1 MERDMPELLSARPI
15 AVLLVEDNPGDA
27 RLIELMVAQA
37 PRELLDLTMVDNL
50 TAGIAHLRNT
60 PTDVL
65 LLDLAL
71 PESTGLDTLKKVLA
85 AVPAPPA
92 VVALSNLSDEDIAV
106 QAVQLGAQDYL
117 IKGRVDAVALAR
129 AVRYA
134 MERSQARQALQRAH
148 DELDRRVM
156 ERTQELAD
164 TIQALHAEIAERKQ
178 ADERIRY
185 MAHYDALTGLPN
197 RALLQDRIN
206 QAIAR
211 AHRTNT
217 RVGVLFIDLDDF
229 KNINDSLGH
238 HIGDQLL
245 KLAAGRLQLCVREE
259 DSVARLGGD
268 EFVLSLPLLNNSND
282 AAQVA
287 RKVLDAFAQP
297 FDVEEHQLHVTA
309 SIGIS
314 VYPDDGADME
324 TLMRTADTAMYHA
337 KEMGRGNFQFFTTA
351 LNQAVQERLVIST
364 GLRWALGHDEFVLHY
379 QPQVDMQTGR
389 TFSAEALLRWQR
401 DGQAPIPCGAFVA
414 HAEESGLIVPI
425 GEWVLRQACR
435 QLRAWHDAGHPELK
449 IAVNLSPRQLEESDF
464 CALVREVLDEA
475 GISGESLELEI
486 TEGTLMRH
494 SKFNLAT
501 LARLSDMG
509 VRLSVD
515 DFGTGYSSLAYLQR
529 FPVHA
534 LKIDQSFVR
543 NIGTDPNA
551 GALITAIVAMAD
563 SLRLTVIAEG
573 VETKPQ
579 LQFLR
584 SRGCPAAQG
593 FYFSPAVPAEEFIAS
608 LGKWNETNAG
618 LTGWRN
624 APEPMRGSV

>member
-1 MERDMPELLSARPI
+1 MPELLGGRPI
-15 AVLLVEDNPGDA
+15 AVLLVEDNRGDA

-37 PRELLDLTMVDNL
+37 PRGLLELTTVDNL
-50 TAGIAHLRNT
+50 TDGIAHLRRQ
-60 PTDVL
+60 PPDVL
-65 LLDLAL
+65 LLDLGL
-71 PESTGLDTLKKVLA
+71 PESTGLDTLRKVLA
-85 AVPAPPA
+85 AVPTPPA
-92 VVALSNLSDEDIAV
+92 VVALSSLSDEDIAV

-117 IKGRVDAVALAR
+117 VKGQLDAPELVRAL
-129 AVRYA
+129 RYA
-134 MERSQARQALQRAH
+134 MERSQARLALQRAH

-156 ERTQELAD
+156 ERTLELAN
-164 TIQALHAEIAERKQ
+164 TIKALHAEIAERKQ

-206 QAIAR
+206 QAIAL
-211 AHRTNT
+211 AHRTQT
-217 RVGVLFIDLDDF
+217 QVGVLFIDLDYF

-238 HIGDQLL
+238 HIGDRLL
-245 KLAAGRLQLCVREE
+245 QLAAGRLQTCVRED

-268 EFVLSLPLLNNSND
+268 EFVLSLPLLNDSND

-297 FDVEEHQLHVTA
+297 FTVEEHQLHIGA
-309 SIGIS
+309 SVGIS
-314 VYPDDGADME
+314 VYPDDGTDME

-337 KEMGRGNFQFFTTA
+337 KEMGRGNFQFFTAA
-351 LNQAVQERLVIST
+351 LNNAVQQRLVVGT
-364 GLRWALGHDEFVLHY
+364 RLRSALAHDEFVLHY
-379 QPQVDMQTGR
+379 QPQVDMESGL
-389 TFSAEALLRWQR
+389 TFSAEALLRWQPR
-401 DGQAPIPCGAFVA
+401 GQPPIPCGAFVA

-425 GEWVLRQACR
+425 GEWALRCACK

-449 IAVNLSPRQLEESDF
+449 MAVNLSPRQLEQSDF
-464 CALVREVLDEA
+464 CALVGEVLDDA
-475 GISGESLELEI
+475 GIPAQSLELEI

-534 LKIDQSFVR
+534 LKIDQSFVHD
-543 NIGTDPNA
+543 IGADPNA
-551 GALITAIVAMAD
+551 NALITAIVAMAA
-563 SLRLTVIAEG
+563 SLRLTVVAEG
-573 VETKPQ
+573 VETWQQ
-579 LQFLR
+579 LEFLHA
-584 SRGCPAAQG
+584 RGCPAAQG
-593 FYFSPAVPAEEFIAS
+593 FYFSEAVPAQVFITM
-608 LGKWNETNAG
+608 LDQWNETNADG
-618 LTGWRN
+618 AGWRN
-624 APEPMRGSV
+624 APQPLRKPV

>member
-1 MERDMPELLSARPI
+1 MPELSGARPI
-15 AVLLVEDNPGDA
+15 DVLLVEDNRGDA

-37 PRELLDLTMVDNL
+37 PRGLLELATVDNL
-50 TAGIAHLRNT
+50 TAGIAYLQSRT
-60 PTDVL
+60 TDVL
-65 LLDLAL
+65 LLDLGL

-92 VVALSNLSDEDIAV
+92 VVALSSLSDEEIAV

-117 IKGRVDAVALAR
+117 IKGQLDAAALLR

-134 MERSQARQALQRAH
+134 LERSQARQALQRAH
-148 DELDRRVM
+148 DELDQRVM
-156 ERTQELAD
+156 ERTHELAN
-164 TIQALHAEIAERKQ
+164 TIEALHAEIAERKQ

-238 HIGDQLL
+238 HIGDRLLQLV
-245 KLAAGRLQLCVREE
+245 AGRLQMSVREE

-268 EFVLSLPLLNNSND
+268 EFVLSLPLLDDSGD

-287 RKVLDAFAQP
+287 RKVLDAFTQP
-297 FDVEEHQLHVTA
+297 FAVEDHLLDVSA

-337 KEMGRGNFQFFTTA
+337 KEMGRGNFQFFTAA
-351 LNQAVQERLVIST
+351 LNSAVQERLVV
-364 GLRWALGHDEFVLHY
+364 GKRLRRALAHDEFVLHY
-379 QPQVDMQTGR
+379 QPQVDIRTGI
-389 TFSAEALLRWQR
+389 TFSAEALLRWQPP
-401 DGQAPIPCGAFVA
+401 GKPPIACGAFIA

-425 GEWVLRQACR
+425 GAWVLRQACK
-435 QLRAWHDAGHPELK
+435 QLRAWHDAGRPELK
-449 IAVNLSPRQLEESDF
+449 MAVNLSPRQLEESNF
-464 CALVREVLDEA
+464 CALVGQVLDEA
-475 GISGESLELEI
+475 GISGQSLELEI

-494 SKFNLAT
+494 SKCNLAT
-501 LARLSDMG
+501 LVKLSDMG